1 MRSLVG
7 KLEKRIAD
15 MESEEILFE
24 EVGSFKLYS
33 KKLENSTI
41 PEMQKLSKKLCEDA
55 DSIVLLTSVIEENGH
70 LILSRADNVEINCN
84 DLVNSISEKLEGR
97 GGGSPVFV
105 QSTYPK
111 NKLNEA
117 VKNIID
123 KIKNE
128 LD

>member
-1 MRSLVG
+1 M
-7 KLEKRIAD
+7 
-15 MESEEILFE
+15 
-24 EVGSFKLYS
+24 
-33 KKLENSTI
+33 
-41 PEMQKLSKKLCEDA
+41 
-55 DSIVLLTSVIEENGH
+55 TSVIGENGH
-70 LILSRADNVEINCN
+70 LIPSRADNVEINCN

-97 GGGSPVFV
+97 GGGSPMFV
-105 QSTYPK
+105 QITYPK